1 MPAANGVSRAT
12 ALVENV
18 LDFARGRL
26 GEGLTL
32 TRHAAQPLTPVLEQ
46 VVGEIR
52 AIAPD
57 RQIIAH
63 FSIEHP
69 VDCDPGRIGQ
79 LASNLIANALTHG
92 APGVPIEVEAHT
104 RGGRFVLSVPMEA
117 FRSPRPP
124 ARSYSSPSSGAPFAA
139 ASKVSASGSSS
150 STRLQRRTVASS
162 EEETRFTFSMPLKPA

>member
-1 MPAANGVSRAT
+1 MISKREALSSRGQLVVKEMQASVSRAT

-26 GEGLTL
+26 GDGLTL

-79 LASNLIANALTHG
+79 LAIST
-92 APGVPIEVEAHT
+92 
-104 RGGRFVLSVPMEA
+104 GGTARAETDVRRSA
-117 FRSPRPP
+117 FCKCSELWERP
-124 ARSYSSPSSGAPFAA
+124 AWAD
-139 ASKVSASGSSS
+139 
-150 STRLQRRTVASS
+150 
-162 EEETRFTFSMPLKPA
+162 